1 MGKGTVMRGRRS
13 AGVVR
18 VAIYLR
24 VSTMQQLEGYGLKVQ
39 EDQCRAW
46 LAYALRGQEH
56 VVVDVYV
63 DGGVSGKLAK
73 RDDLD
78 RLTADIMG
86 GKLDLVVFG
95 KLDRIGRTMKNIH
108 RWVYDVTDYG
118 VRVATADGRIDSDD
132 EMFGIQLSLLAYMA
146 EVEHALILE
155 RTMGGRMQK
164 AAAGGWPLGEPP
176 FGIMLDAD
184 GNPVLNPDEVRQ
196 IEAYAD
202 FMIDSPEPVTQE
214 DGARHLNALGYT
226 QRNGRPWVGGNLGR
240 RIEASLRGYVEFVFA
255 GENEDGDPITTTFR
269 IDVPKPLPDDRVEQL
284 RAAIN
289 RGKRIK
295 GKHSRYLLSN
305 RLISSCG
312 AHRTG
317 GSTATGRYY
326 RCMGGR
332 VGRGTPGSHEDCW
345 ELPVEDVDAAVWSEI
360 DGLLED
366 KTKLHGLIA
375 KWLGTVP
382 ERAASYRRRLA
393 ELDEQL
399 EKKRSSRKSKIALL
413 LASAEDD
420 DHDVALIEEL
430 KAELRQQEQELLQ
443 ERSRVADWLAD
454 AEAQEER
461 ARELLHAVDSID
473 TSAENFTLEQK
484 LDLLELLDVQVQIMD
499 KGVPRHKGL
508 VDPITEW
515 HRENDVPVPAQLTD
529 EMWDKAKDLLSGT
542 RQWKD
547 VRGAFDVMLEKL
559 RTGKPWNEYSGCE
572 RIGGRAYASLYRRVH
587 HWFDSEEYQAVLKA
601 LRAYPAVRVPPSYVL
616 PRMLVMG
623 AVAPKFTAAQVATEH
638 DHVCDGSGVGE
649 AGGTPSCNLA
659 WRGEQASSADR
670 CRSATAPAP
679 PTTRTS

>member
-1 MGKGTVMRGRRS
+1 MGKSTVMRGRRS
-13 AGVVR
+13 TGVIR

-39 EDQCRAW
+39 EDQCRDW
-46 LAYALRGQEH
+46 LAYALRGQKH

-63 DGGVSGKLAK
+63 DGGVSGKLAN

-176 FGIMLDAD
+176 FGTMLDAD
-184 GNPVLNPDEVRQ
+184 GNPVLNPDEVKQ

-202 FMIDSPEPVTQE
+202 FMIDSPVPVTQE
-214 DGARHLNALGYT
+214 AGARHLNALGYS
-226 QRNGRPWVGGNLGR
+226 QRNGRPWGGANLCR
-240 RIEASLRGYVEFVFA
+240 RIEASLRGFVEFAFA
-255 GENEDGDPITTTFR
+255 GEDEDGNPITTTFR
-269 IDVPKPLPDDRVEQL
+269 IDVPKPLSEERGEQL

-305 RLISSCG
+305 RLISVCG
-312 AHRTG
+312 VHRTG
-317 GSTATGRYY
+317 GSIATGRYY

-332 VGRGTPGSHEDCW
+332 VEGGAPQRHEDCW
-345 ELPVEDVDAAVWSEI
+345 ELPVDDVDAAVWSEI
-360 DGLLED
+360 ESLLED

-399 EKKRSSRKSKIALL
+399 ERKRSSRKRKIALL
-413 LASAEDD
+413 LASAEDEDED
-420 DHDVALIEEL
+420 DDVALIGEL
-430 KAELRQQEQELLQ
+430 KAELRQQEEQLLQ
-443 ERSRVADWLAD
+443 ERSRVADWLGD

-461 ARELLHAVDSID
+461 ARELLHAVDNID
-473 TSAENFTLEQK
+473 TSAESFTLDQK

-515 HRENDVPVPAQLTD
+515 HRENDVPVPAQLTG
-529 EMWDKAKDLLSGT
+529 EMWDKVKDILSGT

-559 RTGKPWNEYSGCE
+559 RTGSPWNEYSGCE

-587 HWFDSEEYQAVLKA
+587 HWFDSEEYQAALEA
-601 LRAYPAVRVPPSYVL
+601 LRSYPAVSVPSSYVL
-616 PRMLVMG
+616 PRMLVTG
-623 AVAPKFTAAQVATEH
+623 AVDPKFTAVQVAGEC
-638 DHVCDGSGVGE
+638 DHVCECRGVGE
-649 AGGTPSCNLA
+649 AGVTPSCNLA
-659 WRGEQASSADR
+659 STGEQACPR
-670 CRSATAPAP
+670 
-679 PTTRTS
+679 

>member
-1 MGKGTVMRGRRS
+1 MGKSTVMRGRQS
-13 AGVVR
+13 TGVIR

-24 VSTMQQLEGYGLKVQ
+24 VSTAQQLEGYGLKVQ

-46 LAYALRGQEH
+46 LAYALRGQKH

-86 GKLDLVVFG
+86 GKVDLVVFG

-118 VRVATADGRIDSDD
+118 VRVATGDGRIDSDD
-132 EMFGIQLSLLAYMA
+132 DMFGIQLSLLAYMA

-155 RTMGGRMQK
+155 RTLGGRMQK

-176 FGIMLDAD
+176 FGVMLDAD
-184 GNPVLNPDEVRQ
+184 GNPVLNPDEAKQ
-196 IEAYAD
+196 IEAYAA

-214 DGARHLNALGYT
+214 DAARHLNVLGYT
-226 QRNGRPWVGGNLGR
+226 QRNGKPWVGGNLGR
-240 RIEASLRGYVEFVFA
+240 RIEVSLRGYVEFVFA

-269 IDVPKPLPDDRVEQL
+269 IDVPKPLSEERIESLRVV
-284 RAAIN
+284 IN

-305 RLISSCG
+305 RIISVCG

-317 GSTATGRYY
+317 GSIATGRYY

-332 VGRGTPGSHEDCW
+332 VQGGAPQSHKDCW
-345 ELPVEDVDAAVWSEI
+345 ELPVEDVDSAVWSEI
-360 DGLLED
+360 EGFLED
-366 KTKLHGLIA
+366 RTKLHGLIA

-393 ELDEQL
+393 DLDEQL
-399 EKKRSSRKSKIALL
+399 EKKRSSRKRKIALL

-420 DHDVALIEEL
+420 DDDTALIEEL
-430 KAELRQQEQELLQ
+430 KSELRQREEELLQ
-443 ERSRVADWLAD
+443 ERDRVADWLGD

-473 TSAENFTLEQK
+473 TSAENFTLDLK
-484 LDLLELLDVQVQIMD
+484 LDLLELLDVRVQILD

-515 HRENDVPVPAQLTD
+515 HRENDVPVPAQLTGA
-529 EMWDKAKDLLSGT
+529 MWDRVKDILSST

-559 RTGKPWNEYSGCE
+559 RTGKPWNAYSRCE
-572 RIGGRAYASLYRRVH
+572 RIDGRAYASLYRRVH
-587 HWFDSEEYQAVLKA
+587 QWFDSGEYQAALEA
-601 LRAYPAVRVPPSYVL
+601 LRSYPAVPAPPSYVL
-616 PRMLVMG
+616 PRMLVTG
-623 AVAPKFTAAQVATEH
+623 AVDPKFTAAQVTMEPER
-638 DHVCDGSGVGE
+638 VCDCSAGGE
-649 AGGTPSCNLA
+649 ACGTTPSCNLA
-659 WRGEQASSADR
+659 WTGEQACRRWSSSD
-670 CRSATAPAP
+670 
-679 PTTRTS
+679 

>member
-13 AGVVR
+13 GHGVIR

-46 LAYALRGQEH
+46 LAYAMRGQKY
-56 VVVDVYV
+56 VVADVYI
-63 DGGVSGKLAK
+63 DGGVSGKLAN

-86 GKLDLVVFG
+86 GKVDLVVFG

-108 RWVYDVTDYG
+108 RWVYDVTDRG

-176 FGIMLDAD
+176 FGIMLDSD

-202 FMIDSPEPVTQE
+202 FMIDSPEPVTQG

-226 QRNGRPWVGGNLGR
+226 QRNGKPWVGGNLGR
-240 RIEASLRGYVEFVFA
+240 RIEASLRGYVEFVFT

-269 IDVPKPLPDDRVEQL
+269 IDVPKPLPEERIEQL
-284 RAAIN
+284 RVAIN
-289 RGKRIK
+289 RGKRVK
-295 GKHSRYLLSN
+295 GAHSRYLLSN
-305 RLISSCG
+305 RLISVCG

-317 GSTATGRYY
+317 SSIASGRYY

-332 VGRGTPGSHEDCW
+332 VEGGASQSHEDCW
-345 ELPVEDVDAAVWSEI
+345 ELPVADVDAAVWSEI
-360 DGLLED
+360 EGLLED
-366 KTKLHGLIA
+366 KTKLHRLIA
-375 KWLGTVP
+375 EWLGSVP

-399 EKKRSSRKSKIALL
+399 EKKRSSRKRKIALL

-420 DHDVALIEEL
+420 EDDAALIEEL
-430 KAELRQQEQELLQ
+430 KAELRQQEEELFQ
-443 ERSRVADWLAD
+443 ERSRVAMRRFLC
-454 AEAQEER
+454 R
-461 ARELLHAVDSID
+461 
-473 TSAENFTLEQK
+473 
-484 LDLLELLDVQVQIMD
+484 
-499 KGVPRHKGL
+499 
-508 VDPITEW
+508 
-515 HRENDVPVPAQLTD
+515 
-529 EMWDKAKDLLSGT
+529 
-542 RQWKD
+542 
-547 VRGAFDVMLEKL
+547 L
-559 RTGKPWNEYSGCE
+559 RMCCLGC
-572 RIGGRAYASLYRRVH
+572 
-587 HWFDSEEYQAVLKA
+587 W
-601 LRAYPAVRVPPSYVL
+601 
-616 PRMLVMG
+616 
-623 AVAPKFTAAQVATEH
+623 
-638 DHVCDGSGVGE
+638 
-649 AGGTPSCNLA
+649 
-659 WRGEQASSADR
+659 
-670 CRSATAPAP
+670 
-679 PTTRTS
+679 